1 MESLF
6 TNRKAQAGISDL
18 GSFAIAILIGA
29 IVLGL
34 GGTILEKIKTTQ
46 TDASSTLA
54 LNESLTWAGNNTAIS
69 FGQERVQTNT
79 VKLYNNGT
87 LLNQGRNYTFSG
99 NSIVIINETLLFN
112 GSNDTGA
119 HKPNLLITTAFNT
132 SYSYNRGSSALNT
145 TNFGLTGMSTMAE
158 FIPTIAIVAVAAIV
172 IGVILV
178 FFGRRR
184 MEVKL

>member
-18 GSFAIAILIGA
+18 GGFAIAILIGA
-29 IVLGL
+29 VILGL
-34 GGTILEKIKTTQ
+34 GGTILDKIKTTQ
-46 TDASSTLA
+46 SDNSATLP

-69 FGQERVQTNT
+69 FLQESVDTSS

-87 LLNQGRNYTFSG
+87 LLNKGRNYTFSG
-99 NSIVIINETLLFN
+99 NSILIINETTLFN
-112 GSNDTGA
+112 GSNFTA
-119 HKPNLLITTAFNT
+119 NVPNLLVTNAFNT
-132 SYSYNRGSSALNT
+132 SYSYNIGSSARNT
-145 TNFGLTGMSTMAE
+145 TNFGLTGVGTMAE

-178 FFGRRR
+178 FFGRKR
-184 MEVKL
+184 MEVKI